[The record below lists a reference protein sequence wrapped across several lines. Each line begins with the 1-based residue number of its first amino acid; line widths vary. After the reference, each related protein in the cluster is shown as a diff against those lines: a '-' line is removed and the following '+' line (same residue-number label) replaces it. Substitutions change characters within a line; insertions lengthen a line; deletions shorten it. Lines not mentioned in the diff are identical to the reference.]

1 MKLYRNTIKGLH
13 RLCGRPLI
21 GALFYIARIS
31 GFLQK
36 ERKVRHTITR
46 EKLEGIK
53 MRHPPFQRNAD
64 DNSIYDKRGGGL
76 RIGSDNIFFY
86 KTEK

>member
-1 MKLYRNTIKGLH
+1 MRA
-13 RLCGRPLI
+13 PLDW
-21 GALFYIARIS
+21 GAFFILRAYLV
-31 GFLQK
+31 FLQK

-53 MRHPPFQRNAD
+53 IRPPPFQRNAN

-76 RIGSDNIFFY
+76 CIGSDNIFFY

>member
-1 MKLYRNTIKGLH
+1 
-13 RLCGRPLI
+13 
-21 GALFYIARIS
+21 
-31 GFLQK
+31 
-36 ERKVRHTITR
+36 
-46 EKLEGIK
+46 

-64 DNSIYDKRGGGL
+64 DNSVYDKRGGGL